1 MCDHDCVVGVDWSG
15 ALCRGNTGWNLQQA
29 VSKGQPFLLFPERL
43 EVCVIYEVTAVSHRG
58 IVRVWRLGTA
68 AGHNVHLS
76 WGCGNGGV
84 SASRCVFLSSE
95 VPIVT
100 EELSVGCENSHG

>member
-1 MCDHDCVVGVDWSG
+1 MLMVDCSPRCPPQGSSW
-15 ALCRGNTGWNLQQA
+15 AC
-29 VSKGQPFLLFPERL
+29 
-43 EVCVIYEVTAVSHRG
+43 CIMVILHWRG